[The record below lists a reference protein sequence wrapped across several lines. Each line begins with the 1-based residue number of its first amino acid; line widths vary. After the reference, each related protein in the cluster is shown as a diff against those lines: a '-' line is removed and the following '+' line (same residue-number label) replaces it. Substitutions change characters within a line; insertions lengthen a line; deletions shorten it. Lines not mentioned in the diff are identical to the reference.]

1 MITMDSWDMDL
12 YYIDGKDLKDI
23 VKQFRHMVG
32 RSYIPPKW
40 AFGFGQSRWGYKS
53 EEDIREVEQRYREL
67 DIPLDSIYLDI
78 DYMERLK
85 ILP

>member
-12 YYIDGKDLKDI
+12 YYIDGENLKDI
-23 VKQFRHMVG
+23 IRQFRQMIG

-40 AFGFGQSRWGYKS
+40 AFGFGQSRWGYQS

-78 DYMERLK
+78 DYMERF
-85 ILP
+85 